1 MDLRQLEYFR
11 EIADTG
17 SINEAAR
24 RLNMSQPPLSYQLRL
39 LEDELGVRLFER
51 SSQGVTLTEAG
62 ALLYSRAGELL
73 SYADSTK
80 QEVER
85 FGRRRILRLGLTS
98 STVAPMI
105 PFIAE
110 YARRNPEASFEVHD
124 GTTFSLFNSLLSGI
138 IDVSVVRTPLR
149 LDEVE
154 HTLLRTEPMIAVS
167 APAAEDVCG
176 GDGGHIALAKLTGC
190 PLIVY
195 RRYEKLITDAFA
207 AHALEADFFCVCD
220 DARGAVLWARAGL
233 ATAILPASMASLC
246 TGLTIREIDEKAL
259 ETQILLIWRKGKK
272 PLPAVQDFIT
282 VCQGEHGLSAGL

>member
-24 RLNMSQPPLSYQLRL
+24 RLNVSQPPLSYQLRL
-39 LEDELGVRLFER
+39 LEEELGVRLFER

-62 ALLYSRAGELL
+62 TLLYSRAGELL

-124 GTTFSLFNSLLSGI
+124 GTTFSLFNSLLAGI

-154 HTLLRTEPMIAVS
+154 HTVLCTEPMIAVS
-167 APAAEDVCG
+167 APAEETPRRGRASLSE
-176 GDGGHIALAKLTGC
+176 LTGR

-220 DARGAVLWARAGL
+220 DARGAVLWAKAGL
-233 ATAILPASMASLC
+233 ATAILPASMSSLC
-246 TGLTIREIDEKAL
+246 AGLDIREIDEKAL

-272 PLPAVQDFIT
+272 PLPAVQDFIA
-282 VCQGEHGLSAGL
+282 VCRGESELSTPL

>member
-39 LEDELGVRLFER
+39 LEEELGVRLFER

-62 ALLYSRAGELL
+62 TLLYSRAGELL

-98 STVAPMI
+98 STVTPMI

-124 GTTFSLFNSLLSGI
+124 GTTFSLFNSLLAGI

-154 HTLLRTEPMIAVS
+154 HTVLCTEPMIAVS
-167 APAAEDVCG
+167 APAEETPRRGRASLSE
-176 GDGGHIALAKLTGC
+176 LTGR

-220 DARGAVLWARAGL
+220 DARGAVLWVKAGL
-233 ATAILPASMASLC
+233 ATAILPASMSSLC
-246 TGLTIREIDEKAL
+246 AGLDIREIDEKAL

-272 PLPAVQDFIT
+272 PLPAVQDFIA
-282 VCQGEHGLSAGL
+282 VCQGENGLSSPL

>member
-39 LEDELGVRLFER
+39 LEEELGVRLFER

-62 ALLYSRAGELL
+62 TLLYSRAGELL

-124 GTTFSLFNSLLSGI
+124 GTTFSLFNSLLAGI

-154 HTLLRTEPMIAVS
+154 HTVLCTEPMIAVS
-167 APAAEDVCG
+167 APAEETPRRGRASLSE
-176 GDGGHIALAKLTGC
+176 LTGR

-220 DARGAVLWARAGL
+220 DARGAVLWAKAGL
-233 ATAILPASMASLC
+233 ATAILPASMSSLC
-246 TGLTIREIDEKAL
+246 AGLDIREIDEKAL

-272 PLPAVQDFIT
+272 PLPAVQDFIA
-282 VCQGEHGLSAGL
+282 VCHGENGLSCCL

>member
-39 LEDELGVRLFER
+39 LEEELGVRLFER

-62 ALLYSRAGELL
+62 TLLYSRAGELL

-124 GTTFSLFNSLLSGI
+124 GTTFSLFNSLLAGI

-154 HTLLRTEPMIAVS
+154 HTVLCTEPMIAVS
-167 APAAEDVCG
+167 APAEETPRRGQA
-176 GDGGHIALAKLTGC
+176 ALSELTGR

-220 DARGAVLWARAGL
+220 DARGAVLWAKAGI
-233 ATAILPASMASLC
+233 ATAILPASMSSLC
-246 TGLTIREIDEKAL
+246 AGLDIREIDEKAL

-272 PLPAVQDFIT
+272 PLPAVQDFIA
-282 VCQGEHGLSAGL
+282 VCQGENGLSSPL

>member
-39 LEDELGVRLFER
+39 LEEELGVRLFER

-62 ALLYSRAGELL
+62 TLLYSRAGELL

-110 YARRNPEASFEVHD
+110 YARRNPVASFEVHD
-124 GTTFSLFNSLLSGI
+124 GTTFSLFNSLLAGI

-154 HTLLRTEPMIAVS
+154 HTVLCTEPMIAVS
-167 APAAEDVCG
+167 APAEETPRRGQA
-176 GDGGHIALAKLTGC
+176 ALSELTGR

-220 DARGAVLWARAGL
+220 DARGAVLWAKAGI
-233 ATAILPASMASLC
+233 ATAILPASMSSLC
-246 TGLTIREIDEKAL
+246 AGLDIREIDEKAL

-272 PLPAVQDFIT
+272 PLPAVQDFIA
-282 VCQGEHGLSAGL
+282 VCQGENGLSSPL